1 MQELVNAVNKAEAI
15 ILKSLSATD
24 REILLDYVSQQ
35 LELATN
41 KIVQDGLKDIV
52 KHIERGWTDIEDS
65 PYALSVKHFERNIFT
80 LTSFQYRLAYLC
92 ETFDK
97 IKNVFDWEIYPF
109 LFSAPSSSED
119 KTLLTLVGKILN
131 SFRDMLGEGIN
142 FKGLPNN
149 DSYYES
155 HKTDYATVVEVH
167 KEFVKRDCQLL
178 RELFEEL

>member
-1 MQELVNAVNKAEAI
+1 MRELVDSVNKIEAI

-80 LTSFQYRLAYLC
+80 LTPFQNRLAYLC

-97 IKNVFDWEIYPF
+97 VKNIFDWEIYPF
-109 LFSAPSSSED
+109 LFAAPPAAED
-119 KTLLTLVGKILN
+119 KTLLTLVGKVMN

-149 DSYYES
+149 DSYYEI
-155 HKTDYATVVEVH
+155 HKMDYAIVVEVH
-167 KEFVKRDCQLL
+167 KEFVKRDCELL